1 MNEILTPEQR
11 IRRIAGIIDKGI
23 YLLALKEGWF
33 ADPVKKENRATQI
46 KALDFKEQQ
55 VIDLYKRKG
64 RITNR
69 HVQDLFGVHRNTATK
84 RLKDMVLKGLLI
96 PKGNNRHT
104 YYIENVHRAKNV
116 HRIDIKI
123 SR

>member
-11 IRRIAGIIDKGI
+11 LRRIAEIIDKGI

-33 ADPVKKENRATQI
+33 VNVIKKENGVTQ
-46 KALDFKEQQ
+46 AETLGFDEQQ
-55 VIDLYKRKG
+55 IISLYKSNG
-64 RITNR
+64 RITNGD
-69 HVQDLFGVHRNTATK
+69 VQNLFEVHRNTATN

-96 PKGNNRHT
+96 PKGNRRHT

-116 HRIDIKI
+116 HKINIKI
-123 SR
+123 PR